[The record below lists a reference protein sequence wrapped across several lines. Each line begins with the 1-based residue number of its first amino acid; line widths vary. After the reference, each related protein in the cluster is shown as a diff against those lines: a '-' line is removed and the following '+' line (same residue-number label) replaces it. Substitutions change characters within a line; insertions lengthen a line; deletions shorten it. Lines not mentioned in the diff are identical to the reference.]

1 MNYFPIQLDISN
13 TLAIA
18 KTITF
23 FQLPQHT
30 DVSITAA
37 VAGLIFTSVIIL
49 VVIFFLVQTIIHRNS
64 NIMKLSQWPF
74 LVMYLL
80 FSLIAISITVLF
92 IDTNDLSC
100 FLYPIIAN
108 VCFGLTFCILIA
120 RVWRVYQIIRPLL
133 NSTDYD
139 WRYRI
144 FDLFD
149 RLVSWENCFSRRHH
163 IQNKEI
169 TNQDMGRLIVV
180 LFFPMLFGLLVSSP
194 QNDGAELRFY
204 SDYQQSITLCSYY
217 SESGQTIRISLVLM
231 YQFLLFYVAYLAR
244 NLPSF
249 LNETS
254 LIFRL
259 TWTNIIIGWF
269 TGAILII
276 NIENMGSPDINV
288 SSN

>member
-1 MNYFPIQLDISN
+1 M
-13 TLAIA
+13 
-18 KTITF
+18 
-23 FQLPQHT
+23 
-30 DVSITAA
+30 
-37 VAGLIFTSVIIL
+37 

-100 FLYPIIAN
+100 ILYPIIAN
-108 VCFGLTFCILIA
+108 VCFGLSFCILIA
-120 RVWRVYQIIRPLL
+120 RVWRVYQLIRPLL
-133 NSTDYD
+133 NDATEND

-149 RLVSWENCFSRRHH
+149 RLVNWENCFEKRFSSSSL
-163 IQNKEI
+163 NKEI
-169 TNQDMGRLIVV
+169 TNQDMGRLIFIIF
-180 LFFPMLFGLLVSSP
+180 LPMLFGVLLTSP
-194 QNDGAELRFY
+194 YNSGAELRFY
-204 SDYQQSITLCSYY
+204 SDYEHSMPICSYY
-217 SESGQTIRISLVLM
+217 QKSGQMIRTLLCIM

-259 TWTNIIIGWF
+259 TWINIIIGWSC
-269 TGAILII
+269 GAVLIM
-276 NIENMGSPDINV
+276 NYETLGSPDINV
-288 SSN
+288 SYKRGFLFAC